1 MENQMNKHRLDQPS
15 GVGLVHYLR
24 PQHSD
29 PSAIVEDPHMSLQ
42 DKRVTL
48 ADWASDA
55 RAVRDHPALR
65 QLDTGVVLDIDAIL
79 GALKLLGGIQ
89 EQHNGFNVGSP
100 DSNHLRRSPNGE
112 RLSAWKFWEDDDD
125 DPPPCPAA
133 AVPWRPR
140 PILDATGLMVA

>member
-1 MENQMNKHRLDQPS
+1 
-15 GVGLVHYLR
+15 
-24 PQHSD
+24 
-29 PSAIVEDPHMSLQ
+29 MSLH
-42 DKRVTL
+42 DKRATL

-79 GALKLLGGIQ
+79 GALKRLDGTQ
-89 EQHNGFNVGSP
+89 EQHRAFNVRSP
-100 DSNHLRRSPNGE
+100 DSKHLGKSPDGE
-112 RLSAWKFWEDDDD
+112 RRWAWKFWEDDDD